1 MKLKIYQINSKR
13 DTHHAKFMGSDLLP
27 ILTGS
32 PKIDPGIYDEVFDG
46 EVNCDNP
53 EEVFTKFNTEGH
65 PLHRGHSL
73 SVSDVVVMEEGAFFC
88 EPVGFKEIGFDESQT
103 HKPDNLLK
111 TVYVEPGRKPFVSE
125 VGDDIKSMQK
135 AVGGLIQPVY
145 MGDGTILICN
155 DEGKL
160 NGMEGNRRLGET
172 IIAGPFFM
180 VGEDG
185 EDFRSLT
192 DAEISK
198 YMEHFAEPEQ
208 ISQEEVQADTGMT
221 IFLW

>member
-1 MKLKIYQINSKR
+1 MKLKIYQINSDR
-13 DTHHAKFMGSDLLP
+13 DTHRVKFIASDLLP
-27 ILTGS
+27 IFTGS
-32 PKIDPGIYDEVFDG
+32 PKIDPSIYDEVFDG
-46 EVNCDNP
+46 EVDCDNL
-53 EEVFTKFNTEGH
+53 EEVLIKFTAEGH

-73 SVSDVVVMEEGAFFC
+73 SVSDVVATEEGAFYC
-88 EPVGFKEIGFDESQT
+88 EPDGFKKIDFDESRTQ
-103 HKPDNLLK
+103 KPGNLLK
-111 TVYVEPGRKPFVSE
+111 TIYVEPGRKPFVSE
-125 VGDDIKSMQK
+125 ISNDFRAMQK
-135 AVGGLIQPVY
+135 AVDGLIQPVY
-145 MGDGTILICN
+145 MDDGTILVCN
-155 DEGKL
+155 DVGRL